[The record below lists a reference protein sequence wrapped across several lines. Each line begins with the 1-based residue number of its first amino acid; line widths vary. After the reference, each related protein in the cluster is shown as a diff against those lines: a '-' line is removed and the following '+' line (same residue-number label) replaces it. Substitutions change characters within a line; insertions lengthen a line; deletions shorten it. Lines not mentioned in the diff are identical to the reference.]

1 MKRLLLVLLSIFVC
15 LPAAAAEGMWMPS
28 QLPEIE
34 DELRATGLE
43 IDPASLSKLTE
54 HPMAAVV
61 DLGGCSASFVSP
73 QGLIVTNHHCVY
85 GSLQYLSTPEKNL
98 LREGFLA
105 ASLEDELPIGPG
117 SRVRV
122 TVDVSEVSAKV
133 RKGLDGLD
141 GAERYERIERRRKE
155 MVAACEE
162 DEGHRCRLF
171 SFYGGLR
178 YFLVK
183 QLELRDVRMVYAPA
197 LSVGRFGGDV
207 DNWMWPRHTGD
218 FAFYRAY
225 VGADGKAAD
234 HDESNVPYRPKHFL
248 ETSAAGVQDGG
259 FVMVTGYPGST
270 GRYRLAAEVENTFT
284 WSYPLRR
291 RSFDRRLEIIDEHT
305 RDRPDAKI
313 KYASLVGG
321 IQNANKNTQGMLDGY
336 ARSNMLERR
345 RALEQELQAW
355 IESSPAIREKHE
367 SSLRDLEALVKRQ
380 QADQERDRLLV
391 TLRRSSMLSTAG
403 TIYRLSRE
411 KELDDIDRDPSYQER
426 NWERIEARMKRLD
439 RRFDPVVD
447 RALWRDSI
455 EQYMTLPKD
464 QRVAE
469 FDEFLGLDEGLDGL
483 DERLEKM
490 YAKTRLDEVDR
501 RLELLEATPDKI
513 RSSKDPFLQLA
524 VALYDFGR
532 KREKEQEAIAGEFNA
547 LRPAYMETMLEFLR
561 SKGSAVYPDA
571 NSSLRVTYGVVK
583 GYSPRDG
590 IQYEPFTRLEGIAEK
605 FTGEE
610 PFDSPARQMELIGKG
625 KHGRFALESLGSVP
639 VNFLST
645 VDTTGGNSGSPTL
658 NGRAELVG
666 LLFDGTYDSINSDWD
681 FDERTT
687 RAIHVD
693 VRYMLWVMEHVD
705 GAHHLLAELGV
716 PSSI

>member
-1 MKRLLLVLLSIFVC
+1 MKRWLLLLSIFVC
-15 LPAAAAEGMWMPS
+15 LPAMSDEGMWMPI

-73 QGLIVTNHHCVY
+73 NGLIVTNHHCVY

-98 LREGFLA
+98 LQDGFLA
-105 ASLEDELPIGPG
+105 GDLDEELPIGPG

-122 TVDVSEVSAKV
+122 TVDVTDVTKKV
-133 RKGLDGLD
+133 RKGLDELD
-141 GAERYERIERRRKE
+141 GAERYDRIERRRKE

-162 DEGHRCRLF
+162 DDGHRCRLF
-171 SFYGGLR
+171 SFYGGLQ
-178 YFLVK
+178 YYLVK

-197 LSVGRFGGDV
+197 LWIGRFGGDI

-218 FAFYRAY
+218 FSFYRAY
-225 VGADGKAAD
+225 VGADGKPAD
-234 HDESNVPYRPKHFL
+234 HAESNVPYKPKHFL
-248 ETSAAGVQDGG
+248 KTSPEGVEDGG

-284 WSYPLRR
+284 WSYPMRR
-291 RSFDRRLEIIDEHT
+291 KSFDRRLEIIEEHT
-305 RDRPDAKI
+305 KDRPDAKI
-313 KYASLVGG
+313 KYASMVGG

-345 RALEQELQAW
+345 RALEKELQAW
-355 IESSPAIREKHE
+355 IESSPEIRKKHE
-367 SSLRDLEALVKRQ
+367 SSLRDLEALIKEQ
-380 QADQERDRLLV
+380 QSTRERDRLLV
-391 TLRRSSMLSTAG
+391 ALSRSTLASTAG
-403 TIYRLSRE
+403 TLYRMSRE
-411 KELDDIDRDPSYQER
+411 KELDDIDREPSYQER
-426 NWERIEARMKRLD
+426 NWPRIKARMQRMD
-439 RRFDPVVD
+439 RRFDPRVD
-447 RALWRDSI
+447 RALWHDAI
-455 EQYMTLPKD
+455 VQYMELPAD
-464 QRVAE
+464 QRVPE
-469 FDEFLGLDEGLDGL
+469 FDKFLKLGKGVDGL
-483 DERLEKM
+483 EARLEKM
-490 YAKTRLDEVDR
+490 YEKTRLDEQDH
-501 RLELLEATPDKI
+501 RLELLEATPKQLEA
-513 RSSKDPFLQLA
+513 SEDPFIQLA
-524 VALYDFGR
+524 VALYDFR
-532 KREKEQEAIAGEFNA
+532 RAREAKQEAISGEFNA

-561 SKGSAVYPDA
+561 SKGRAVYPDA
-571 NSSLRVTYGVVK
+571 NSSLRVTYGTVK

-590 IQYEPFTRLEGIAEK
+590 IVYEPFTRLEGIAEK

-610 PFDSPARQMELIGKG
+610 PFAPPAKQMELIDEGH
-625 KHGRFALESLGSVP
+625 HGRFSLDSIESVP

-658 NGRAELVG
+658 NSKAELIG

-705 GAHHLLAELGV
+705 NAHHLLVELGV
-716 PSSI
+716 PASM